1 MNSRNHSDEKMKI
14 SLKELSERVEKAYA
28 LLTSCTVCPRNC
40 KVNRMN
46 GETKFCG
53 IGKEAIVSS
62 FAPHFGEE
70 PPLVGSYGS
79 GTIFFAGC
87 NLLCSF
93 CQNYDISHGKEGKE
107 FQADEI
113 AAMMITLERLGCH
126 NINFVTPT
134 HVTPQIMKAILIAV
148 DNGLTVPLVYNCG
161 GYESIETLQLLD
173 GVIDIYMPDIK
184 YSDQKVADEFSS
196 APDYPEISRIAL
208 KEMHRQV
215 GDLVVDR
222 RGIAKRG
229 LLIRHLVMPEGR
241 AGTEEVMQFI
251 ASAISK
257 DSYVNIMDQ
266 YRPCSPVHLRNG
278 MDRTITPQEFSEA
291 IEIALKHGLYRGF
304 EPYV

>member
-1 MNSRNHSDEKMKI
+1 MKI
-14 SLKELSERVEKAYA
+14 GLKELHERIEKAYA
-28 LLTSCTVCPRNC
+28 LLAECTVCPRNC
-40 KVNRMN
+40 RVNRLE
-46 GETKFCG
+46 GETEFCG

-93 CQNYDISHGKEGKE
+93 CQNYEISHGKEGRE

-161 GYESIETLQLLD
+161 GYESIETLKLLD
-173 GVIDIYMPDIK
+173 GVIDIYMPDVK
-184 YSDQKVADEFSS
+184 YSDQKVAEELSS
-196 APDYPEISRIAL
+196 APDYPEISRTAL
-208 KEMHRQV
+208 KEMYRQV
-215 GDLVVDR
+215 GDLITDR

-229 LLIRHLVMPEGR
+229 LLIRHLVMPEGK
-241 AGTEEVMQFI
+241 AGTEETMQFI
-251 ASAISK
+251 ASEISK

-266 YRPCSPVHLRNG
+266 YRPCAHAHRMNG
-278 MDRTITPQEFSEA
+278 MNRMITPQEFSEA
-291 IEIALKHGLYRGF
+291 IGIAHKYGLHRGF